1 MDSKAQLSVDIIA
14 KVVEGRIT
22 IANATKLL
30 SKSRLTIERYVRR
43 YQEVGIK
50 YAVHGNSG
58 KSPQNKTP
66 TSIKKT
72 VQNLIKE
79 KYFNLNLLH
88 LDVQLEI
95 NENIFIKHKTL
106 LG

>member
-43 YQEVGIK
+43 YQEVGNIVVNHHRIK
-50 YAVHGNSG
+50 R
-58 KSPQNKTP
+58 PP
-66 TSIKKT
+66 RLKKQFRT
-72 VQNLIKE
+72 
-79 KYFNLNLLH
+79 
-88 LDVQLEI
+88 
-95 NENIFIKHKTL
+95 
-106 LG
+106 